1 MSPEPGAVKQKAHE
15 LIDRL
20 DTRQLSSVIRLL
32 QFMLLDPVSR
42 KLVTAPLDDEPETE
56 QERQAVQEAKDRLKE
71 NGGKGIPHEEI
82 LREFGL
88 K

>member
-1 MSPEPGAVKQKAHE
+1 MNAEPTVVKQKAYE

-20 DTRQLSSVIRLL
+20 DSSQLPAVVSLL
-32 QFMLLDPVSR
+32 QFMLLDPLSR
-42 KLVTAPLDDEPETE
+42 KLASAPLDDEPESDE
-56 QERQAVQEAKDRLKE
+56 ERQAVQEAKDWLEK
-71 NGGKGIPHEEI
+71 NGGKGIPHDEV